1 MKKSLLAGIV
11 IVIIVIGA
19 AGVYLLTQNQSASN
33 TLVVGTNTPFP
44 PFEYTL
50 PNGTVTGFDM
60 DVIRALAVNAGYSGI
75 TIKNLANFDDLVPAL
90 QSGQIDVIAA
100 GMSITADRQT
110 QVNFTG
116 PYWQAD
122 QSILV
127 LNSSS
132 FRPQTMA
139 DLAGKTVG
147 VQSGT
152 TGESLAEDNNATLG
166 TIKSYD
172 TFLLAVLDLVN
183 GKVSAVI
190 VDSPV
195 ATAFTAQY
203 PVTVSSTVHT
213 GEQWGF
219 AIKIGN
225 TTLLN
230 KLNSALASFEG
241 SAQWNALIKQY
252 FGTTD

>member
-1 MKKSLLAGIV
+1 MNKGLLAGIV
-11 IVIIVIGA
+11 IVIIIVAVG
-19 AGVYLLTQNQSASN
+19 GVYLLTQKQTPSN
-33 TLVVGTNTPFP
+33 MLVVGTNTPFP

-50 PNGTVTGFDM
+50 TNGSVTGFDM
-60 DVIRALAVNAGYSGI
+60 DVIRALAINSGYSGI
-75 TIKNLANFDDLVPAL
+75 TIKNLASFDDLVPSL

-100 GMSITADRQT
+100 GMTITADRQT
-110 QVNFTG
+110 QVNFTN
-116 PYWQAD
+116 PYWEAD

-152 TGESLAEDNNATLG
+152 TGESLAEQYNTTLG
-166 TIKSYD
+166 PIKSYD

-183 GKVSAVI
+183 GRVNAVI

-195 ATAFTAQY
+195 ATAFTSQY
-203 PVTVSSTVHT
+203 PVTVSSTVLT
-213 GEQWGF
+213 NETWGF
-219 AIKIGN
+219 AVKIGN
-225 TTLLN
+225 TALLN
-230 KLNSALASFEG
+230 KLNTALASFKG
-241 SAQWNALIKQY
+241 SAQWNALIEQY
-252 FGTTD
+252 FGTSG